1 MRTSRGK
8 RKLKVRIDGKP
19 VEFEVG
25 KQAEGTSTTGLLRL
39 IEYRYLFP
47 ERSIKYV
54 ERKGEK
60 LHPSKV
66 DEVKDLEELNIVT
79 EPAQNMVRK
88 QIELA
93 LVALEGMRNAIDQIV
108 SDWNTKPE
116 LAKLMLHNLLDS
128 LDWTVKLVDSG
139 SKILPI
145 YEGIDEEIAKLED
158 AVFKLDDL
166 MYEGKEEEA
175 LKVLQTDVK
184 SAVEKWSEFL
194 RGLVRFVKSAPKET
208 H

>member
-1 MRTSRGK
+1 MSREK
-8 RKLKVRIDGKP
+8 RLFRVKIDGKP

-25 KQAEGTSTTGLLRL
+25 ENLKDLPPSRLLRL

-60 LHPSKV
+60 LHPMKV
-66 DEVKDLEELNIVT
+66 DEVKSLEELNIVT
-79 EPAQNMVRK
+79 EPSANMISK

-93 LVALEGMRNAIDQIV
+93 LLALDGMASAVEQIAQ
-108 SDWNTKPE
+108 DWKSKPE
-116 LAKLMLHNLLDS
+116 LAKVMLHSLLDS
-128 LDWTVKLVDSG
+128 LDWSVKLVDSG
-139 SKILPI
+139 ARILPI

-158 AVFKLDDL
+158 AVFELDDL
-166 MYEGKEEEA
+166 LYEGKEEEA
-175 LKVLQTDVK
+175 LKVLTEKLKPAILNWRDFLSRMVK
-184 SAVEKWSEFL
+184 
-194 RGLVRFVKSAPKET
+194 FVKSAPKES